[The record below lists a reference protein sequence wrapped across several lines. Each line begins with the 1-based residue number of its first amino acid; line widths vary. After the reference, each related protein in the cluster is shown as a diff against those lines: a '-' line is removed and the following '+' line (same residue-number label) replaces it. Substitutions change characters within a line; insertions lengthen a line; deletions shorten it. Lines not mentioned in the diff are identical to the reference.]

1 MDLEVWKHLLD
12 HEDILR
18 LILARVSWDTNLRLR
33 SVSKAFYATLSEPS
47 LFTWSSMLTDTSF
60 YTDGV
65 DGDFEDHHLVQ
76 SHADAVCLFST
87 SQSVTYALVD
97 FELHRWCKL
106 PPLGDLPFGN
116 LNDFTVTRV
125 AEGRL
130 LLERTMSEGIRG
142 GDGPLHE
149 LDRFL
154 FNPLTRRFIKLPV
167 VPKSNVVHFGSNL
180 KRSLQIFIVVVNELV
195 TVVAVDFYSQR
206 QPELPR
212 ILIWRLGSSED
223 WEIFTAYDPT
233 ILPADNMVLDAGST
247 TNVVFVGG
255 ELFLHVLTYLDG
267 VPGDGIFSF
276 GSPTCRIDVPA
287 LIWRTGPAAYL
298 YLFQHK
304 GLLKF
309 LELDAGKWNRGYL
322 TSVYT
327 LDRSSRR
334 WQQEEIVEM
343 PRHMYSRR
351 WSLAEAINMVVVG
364 VLGDILCL
372 RNRREPSIFVLFN
385 FQSKQWYRCYAEELV
400 DDGDFD
406 HTKLCDSR
414 LRIPYG
420 RLSDFTVSGVAQGL
434 LLLARKIHRNPISH
448 LVTEYALNPYV
459 D

>member
-1 MDLEVWKHLLD
+1 MDPEVWKHLLD

-18 LILARVSWDTNLRLR
+18 LILSRVSWDTNLRLR
-33 SVSKAFYATLSEPS
+33 SVSKAFCATLSEPS

-60 YTDGV
+60 YTEHSNLNVV
-65 DGDFEDHHLVQ
+65 DGDSEDHLVQ

-87 SQSVTYALVD
+87 SQSVTYALVN

-130 LLERTMSEGIRG
+130 LLERTMSEGIR
-142 GDGPLHE
+142 
-149 LDRFL
+149 
-154 FNPLTRRFIKLPV
+154 
-167 VPKSNVVHFGSNL
+167 
-180 KRSLQIFIVVVNELV
+180 
-195 TVVAVDFYSQR
+195 
-206 QPELPR
+206 
-212 ILIWRLGSSED
+212 SED

-233 ILPADNMVLDAGST
+233 ILPADNMVLDAGWT

-255 ELFLHVLTYLDG
+255 ELFLHVLTYHDG

-276 GSPTCRIDVPA
+276 GSRTCRIDPA
-287 LIWRTGPAAYL
+287 LIWRTGPATYL

-309 LELDAGKWNRGYL
+309 LELDAGKWNMGYL
-322 TSVYT
+322 ISVYT

-334 WQQEEIVEM
+334 WQQEEIIEM
-343 PRHMYSRR
+343 PRHIYSRS

-372 RNRREPSIFVLFN
+372 RNRREPSIFALFN
-385 FQSKQWYRCYAEELV
+385 FLSKQWYRCYAEELV
-400 DDGDFD
+400 NDGDFD
-406 HTKLCDSR
+406 WTKLCDSWH
-414 LRIPYG
+414 IPTTF
-420 RLSDFTVSGVAQGL
+420 LWSPKLCDSWHITPTV
-434 LLLARKIHRNPISH
+434 R
-448 LVTEYALNPYV
+448 
-459 D
+459 